1 MFGISFGEIL
11 LIVTVGLIIV
21 GPKRLPETARF
32 IGHLFSRVHQ
42 QVSSVK
48 ADIRR
53 EMDLE
58 DIKSIHREYEDA
70 SKNAHD
76 AFKQAAAHMG
86 KEAEYL
92 RKTTLVTDSTT
103 DTEPPT
109 KTEKVET

>member
-32 IGHLFSRVHQ
+32 IGHLFSRVHR
-42 QVSSVK
+42 QVNSVK

-58 DIKSIHREYEDA
+58 DIKNIHREYEDA
-70 SKNAHD
+70 TKTPTTFSASGGTYGQRSGRFTQKNACNGYD
-76 AFKQAAAHMG
+76 
-86 KEAEYL
+86 
-92 RKTTLVTDSTT
+92 
-103 DTEPPT
+103 
-109 KTEKVET
+109 

>member
-32 IGHLFSRVHQ
+32 IGHLFSRVHR
-42 QVSSVK
+42 QVNSVK

-58 DIKSIHREYEDA
+58 DIKKHSSGI
-70 SKNAHD
+70 
-76 AFKQAAAHMG
+76 
-86 KEAEYL
+86 
-92 RKTTLVTDSTT
+92 
-103 DTEPPT
+103 
-109 KTEKVET
+109 